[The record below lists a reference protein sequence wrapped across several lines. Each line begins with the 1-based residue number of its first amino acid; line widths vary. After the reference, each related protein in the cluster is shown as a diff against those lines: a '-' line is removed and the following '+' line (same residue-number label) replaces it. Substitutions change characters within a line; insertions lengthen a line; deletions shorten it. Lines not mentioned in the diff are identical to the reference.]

1 MQVSGERN
9 RKGAMR
15 SLLLSLGPGSALPWW
30 WEEIKA
36 DADLCDLDYA
46 RITVRNKSS
55 KEISTVDLPWLFLKV
70 LDVLL
75 RSRSRHEYVFTVEND
90 FNSFAVSFWQTVLF
104 LRRPK
109 HVILTFIMR
118 EKTPAVS
125 SRLKFLLMRF
135 LFSSVHKVVCA
146 SRLEVE
152 YYTNVFHWFPG
163 KAGFV
168 PLLVAGGMLRIATE
182 DSEGFIFSGGRVYR
196 DYETLIRALDGRQY
210 RAIVVSEGDVPA
222 LRDHP
227 FIDALSRIPLE
238 DFNSLVARS
247 RIVVLPLEEKPFS
260 IGQTV
265 LLQAMAMGKPV
276 IATRTAGTVDYIE
289 HLESG
294 ILVEPRDPVALRE
307 AIDLLMRDK
316 GLRARLARNAQE
328 VIRRQNLPHHYTS
341 AVRNLLLGAS
351 RPSQRA

>member
-1 MQVSGERN
+1 MQASGTGDQE
-9 RKGAMR
+9 GAMR
-15 SLLLSLGPGSALPWW
+15 SLFLSLGPGSALPWW
-30 WEEIKA
+30 WEEIKV
-36 DADLCDLDYA
+36 DSDLCDLDYA
-46 RITVRNKSS
+46 RITVRNKRS

-70 LDVLL
+70 LRVLL
-75 RSRSRHEYVFTVEND
+75 RSRSRHDYIFTVEND

-104 LRRPK
+104 LRRPR

-118 EKTPAVS
+118 EKTPAIS

-135 LFSSVHKVVCA
+135 LFSSVHKVISA
-146 SRLEVE
+146 SRTEVD
-152 YYTNVFHWFPG
+152 YYTNVFHWPAG

-168 PLLVAGGMLRIATE
+168 PLLVAGGLLDSPTE

-196 DYETLIRALDGRQY
+196 DYDTLIRALDGSGY

-227 FIDALSRIPLE
+227 RIETMYRIPLE

-247 RIVVLPLEEKPFS
+247 RIVVLPLEDKPFS

-289 HLESG
+289 HLETG
-294 ILVEPRDPVALRE
+294 LLVEPHDPVALRK
-307 AIDLLMRDK
+307 AIDLLMRDE
-316 GLRARLARNAQE
+316 GLRVKLARNAAD
-328 VIRRQNLPHHYTS
+328 VIRRQNLPHHYTR
-341 AVRNLLLGAS
+341 AVRSLLLDAS
-351 RPSQRA
+351 RSSRRA